1 MIVLPPLPFPYS
13 ILVAGLGAAAG
24 VAAKALADDDNRQP
38 AAPPANNVHV
48 VVNMPP
54 GTSLDADAIRE
65 AVAAGIAAGLK
76 RGGEDEAATTGAT

>member
-1 MIVLPPLPFPYS
+1 MIVLPPLPSPYS

-24 VAAKALADDDNRQP
+24 VVALAGDDRQP

-65 AVAAGIAAGLK
+65 AVAAGIAAGLR
-76 RGGEDEAATTGAT
+76 RGGEDE

>member
-24 VAAKALADDDNRQP
+24 VVAKALADDDRQP

-54 GTSLDADAIRE
+54 GTSLDTDAIRE
-65 AVAAGIAAGLK
+65 AVASGIAAGLR